1 MAELLFVLL
10 VVYLRSSLA
19 EPEKC
24 EIRGVEGECVPLPAC
39 EQYVALLK
47 NTSSTEEGLQLTA
60 ERRCGLDVRNVKVC
74 CPVDPVVPPPLI
86 DFKLNEEDQD
96 LYVDSFPGHDVCG
109 RTDKSRVLSTI
120 RKVTDKE
127 QKLGFMYVIANGI
140 PVLLRDMSRYM
151 ALLGY
156 KVNSDVLWQCGGS
169 VITEKHVLTAAHCIS
184 KSLHVVRVG
193 ELDLAS
199 EEKDAQPIDFYIKN
213 KIPHDLYSKFQN
225 DIAIV
230 VLDGSIN
237 FKEEHH
243 IGPICLPLDTKKKVL
258 PRFDFFTHKGTFVA
272 GWGEAPE
279 KRDRPTYLAYAHVN
293 IVSTDECK
301 KLYESSTRKIDE
313 RVFCAGDHHLR
324 HDSCNGDSGGPLVAE
339 YKVQEF
345 NRTFYYQLGVISYG
359 YRCGEGPF
367 VGVLTNV
374 THFMPWIRQK
384 VLGENL

>member
-1 MAELLFVLL
+1 MAELFFVLL
-10 VVYLRSSLA
+10 VVCLQSSLA

-47 NTSSTEEGLQLTA
+47 NTSSTAEGLQLTA

-74 CPVDPVVPPPLI
+74 CPVVQTQLLSFEQI
-86 DFKLNEEDQD
+86 EEDQD

-109 RTDKSRVLSTI
+109 RIRFHQYIDKYRILSEVRVRKRVRRSDVFSVYNGTPVILRDKSS
-120 RKVTDKE
+120 
-127 QKLGFMYVIANGI
+127 
-140 PVLLRDMSRYM
+140 YM

-156 KVNSDVLWQCGGS
+156 KLNTNLQWQCGGS

-184 KSLHVVRVG
+184 SSLHVVRVG
-193 ELDLAS
+193 EIDLAF
-199 EEKDAQPIDFYIKN
+199 EEEDAQPIDFYIKK
-213 KIPHDLYSKFQN
+213 KIPHELYSKFQN

-243 IGPICLPLDTKKKVL
+243 VGPICLPFDAKKKML
-258 PRFDFFTHKGTFVA
+258 PEYKFNNYKGTFVA

-279 KRDRPTYLAYAHVN
+279 KPERPTQLAYAHVN

-301 KLYESSTRKIDE
+301 SLYENYSRTIDD
-313 RVFCAGDHHLR
+313 RVFCAGDSDFK

-339 YKVQEF
+339 YVDEF
-345 NRTFYYQLGVISYG
+345 GYKFYSQLGVISYG

>member
-10 VVYLRSSLA
+10 VVCLQSSLA

-47 NTSSTEEGLQLTA
+47 NTSSTAEGLQLTA
-60 ERRCGLDVRNVKVC
+60 ERRCGLDVRNAKVC
-74 CPVDPVVPPPLI
+74 CLVVQPTLV
-86 DFKLNEEDQD
+86 DFKVNEEDQD
-96 LYVDSFPGHDVCG
+96 LYVDSFPGHDTCG
-109 RTDKSRVLSTI
+109 RTDEDRILSEISELTEEEI
-120 RKVTDKE
+120 KYDLK
-127 QKLGFMYVIANGI
+127 YVISNGT
-140 PVLLRDMSRYM
+140 PVILRDMARYM

-156 KVNSDVLWQCGGS
+156 KVNANVLWQCGGS

-184 KSLHVVRVG
+184 ASLHVVRVG
-193 ELDLAS
+193 ELDLAF
-199 EEKDAQPIDFYIKN
+199 EEKDAQPIDFYIKK
-213 KIPHDLYSKFQN
+213 KIPHELYSKFQN

-243 IGPICLPLDTKKKVL
+243 VGPICLPFDTKKKVL
-258 PRFDFFTHKGTFVA
+258 PEYNFYNYKGTFVA

-279 KRDRPTYLAYAHVN
+279 KRERPTYLAYAHVN
-293 IVSTDECK
+293 IVSTDKCK
-301 KLYESSTRKIDE
+301 SLYESSTRMIDD
-313 RVFCAGDHHLR
+313 RVFCAGDTALG

-339 YKVQEF
+339 YKVEEF

-374 THFMPWIRQK
+374 THFMPWIRKK